1 MPLPAGTGFVLHVGV
16 DIVEVLRGTTAGPRL
31 IAAGAVGG
39 VAAAAALVSVA
50 LWWAAGRRR
59 RAGALRAV
67 RATGAVALLATVTE
81 GALLL
86 TDGATLGDRWATLV
100 LARALMLLVFLERNT
115 TGLLRDLL
123 AVPLLLTALFG
134 APLAS
139 GAAAP
144 GTALA
149 VAAVALAGTMLLVG
163 VHRSSSQG
171 SEAAV
176 RTNAHTATPTPA
188 RTRRR
193 RAPHPSAHTA
203 TPTPARTRPPDDDG
217 IDSAALPV
225 DDAAVGRRT
234 LLASL
239 VALAATAAV
248 LGPLSA
254 PDPVPPHHQERQIA
268 DGLTFDLT
276 IAPARPGPNEAHLYA
291 FDATGQ
297 PTAVTE
303 VSIAVVGD
311 PTSDH
316 ELFEVSPD
324 HHLSYA
330 LELPAAPPWQVV
342 FRASGQDGKER
353 ELRLDIDG

>member
-1 MPLPAGTGFVLHVGV
+1 VLLPAGTGFVLHVGV

-39 VAAAAALVSVA
+39 VAAAAVLVSVA

-67 RATGAVALLATVTE
+67 RATGAVALLATVAE

-115 TGLLRDLL
+115 SSLLRDLL

-163 VHRSSSQG
+163 VPRSSSQG

-176 RTNAHTATPTPA
+176 RTN
-188 RTRRR
+188 
-193 RAPHPSAHTA
+193 AHTA

-225 DDAAVGRRT
+225 DDAPVGRRT
-234 LLASL
+234 MLASL

-330 LELPAAPPWQVV
+330 LELPDAPPWQVV

-353 ELRLDIDG
+353 ELRIDIDG

>member
-1 MPLPAGTGFVLHVGV
+1 MLLPAGTALVASVGV

-31 IAAGAVGG
+31 VAAGAVGG
-39 VAAAAALVSVA
+39 VAAAAVLIRVA
-50 LWWAAGRRR
+50 LWWSAGRRR
-59 RAGALRAV
+59 RAGAVRAA
-67 RATGAVALLATVTE
+67 RATGAVALLATIAEVV
-81 GALLL
+81 LLL
-86 TDGATLGDRWATLV
+86 TDGATLGDRWVTVA
-100 LARALMLLVFLERNT
+100 LARALLLLVFLERSASR
-115 TGLLRDLL
+115 LVRDLL

-144 GTALA
+144 TTVLL
-149 VAAVALAGTMLLVG
+149 VAAAALGGTMLMGRHTSSSDDGETAELVG
-163 VHRSSSQG
+163 TMLVGRHSSS
-171 SEAAV
+171 SEVGETAAQ
-176 RTNAHTATPTPA
+176 
-188 RTRRR
+188 
-193 RAPHPSAHTA
+193 PSAHTT
-203 TPTPARTRPPDDDG
+203 TPPQTGTRAPDDDG
-217 IDSAALPV
+217 LESAAPPADTATL
-225 DDAAVGRRT
+225 GRRT
-234 LLASL
+234 MLASL
-239 VALAATAAV
+239 AVLAATAAV

-254 PDPVPPHHQERQIA
+254 PDPVPPHHQQRQSA

-303 VSIAVVGD
+303 VRIAVVGA
-311 PTSDH
+311 PSTDH

-330 LELPAAPPWQVV
+330 LELPDAPQWQVV
-342 FRASGQDGKER
+342 FRASGEDGQER

>member
-1 MPLPAGTGFVLHVGV
+1 MPLPAGTGLVLHVGV

-39 VAAAAALVSVA
+39 VAAAAVLVSVA

-59 RAGALRAV
+59 AGAVRAV

-144 GTALA
+144 ATALA
-149 VAAVALAGTMLLVG
+149 VTAVALAGTMLLVG

-176 RTNAHTATPTPA
+176 PTSAHTATHGPA

-193 RAPHPSAHTA
+193 SAAHSSADTA
-203 TPTPARTRPPDDDG
+203 TPAPARTRPPDGEG

-225 DDAAVGRRT
+225 NNAAVGRRT
-234 LLASL
+234 MLAGL
-239 VALAATAAV
+239 VVLAATAAV

-330 LELPAAPPWQVV
+330 LELPDAPPWQVV
-342 FRASGQDGKER
+342 FRASGEDGKER